1 MTTFTISPATSELDL
16 QNIKKLFEAYAQSL
30 GIDLTFQDF
39 ARELEGLPGKYSPPN
54 GALLL
59 ARSNETAESIGCVA
73 LRPLPATQTSATTHE
88 ATNVYDSLATRSRS
102 TISEMKRLYVSPA
115 GRGTGVGKA
124 LAVRV
129 VQEAKDLGFEAI
141 RLDTLP
147 SMEAARALYRA
158 LGFREIEAYYE
169 TPLEGTIFLELT
181 LR

>member
-1 MTTFTISPATSELDL
+1 MTTFTISPATSEQDL
-16 QNIKKLFEAYAQSL
+16 QDIKELFKAYALSL

-39 ARELEGLPGKYSPPN
+39 AKELESLPGKYSTPN

-59 ARSNETAESIGCVA
+59 ARSNETAEPIGCAA
-73 LRPLPATQTSATTHE
+73 LRPLPATQTSATIHE
-88 ATNVYDSLATRSRS
+88 ATNVYGSLATRSRS

-115 GRGTGVGKA
+115 GRGTG
-124 LAVRV
+124 
-129 VQEAKDLGFEAI
+129 EAKDLGFEAI

-169 TPLEGTIFLELT
+169 TPLESTIFLELT

>member
-88 ATNVYDSLATRSRS
+88 ATNVSRS